1 MVNYGAMQVDAIS
14 LFCDVAQ
21 HRSVSRGAELHGV
34 TQSAAS
40 QRIRTLERE
49 LGVQL
54 IDTSTRPLQLT
65 PAGEAYYHGCHGI
78 LESYARLRERVTGI
92 AHHESLRGEVT
103 VASIYSAGIDLLNK
117 IRSDFESQHPRVTVN
132 IEYRQPD
139 AVADRVRSEQVDLG
153 VISYPERWRDLA
165 SVPLR
170 NEKMAVVVAAGHP
183 LASRSTMTASDLHG
197 LAMVSFENSLPIG
210 RRIRRYLSEHGV
222 EAHIEQLFDNIDTI
236 KTFVAQTEA
245 AALLPRRTVRREI
258 ERGILAAVELEPQL
272 MRPVAIVYQK
282 HRERTAPAAAL
293 IEFMTQHR
301 PPEPPEAPPSES
313 GRAKKTPA
321 QPDPKTNGA
330 AAPAV

>member
-1 MVNYGAMQVDAIS
+1 MVNYGAMQMDAIS

-21 HRSVSRGAELHGV
+21 HRSVSRGAGMHGV

-40 QRIRTLERE
+40 QRIRALERE

-78 LESYARLRERVTGI
+78 LESYVRLREKVTGI

-103 VASIYSAGIDLLNK
+103 VASIYSAGIDLLNQ
-117 IRSDFESQHPRVTVN
+117 IRSDFESRHPGVSVN
-132 IEYRQPD
+132 IQYLQPD

-165 SVPLR
+165 AVPLR
-170 NEKMAVVVAAGHP
+170 NEKMAVVVAAHHP
-183 LASRSTMTASDLHG
+183 LATRTSMTAAQLDG
-197 LAMVSFENSLPIG
+197 VPIASFENALPIG
-210 RRIRRYLSEHGV
+210 RRIRRYLSAHGA
-222 EAHIEQLFDNIDTI
+222 EAQIEQQFDNIDTI

-258 ERGILAAVELEPQL
+258 ERGILAAITLEPEL
-272 MRPVAIVYQK
+272 TRPIALVYQK
-282 HRERTAPAAAL
+282 HRERTAAVQAL

-301 PPEPPEAPPSES
+301 PAPPNSPTTAS
-313 GRAKKTPA
+313 SKS
-321 QPDPKTNGA
+321 NGA
-330 AAPAV
+330 AAATV